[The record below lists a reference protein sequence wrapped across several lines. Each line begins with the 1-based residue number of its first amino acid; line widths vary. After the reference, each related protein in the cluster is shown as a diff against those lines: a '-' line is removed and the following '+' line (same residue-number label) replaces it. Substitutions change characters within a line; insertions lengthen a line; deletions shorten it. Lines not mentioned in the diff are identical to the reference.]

1 MQPIPRYTFR
11 KRERLCRRLD
21 IERLFGSGSHSL
33 SSYPIRAVWR
43 TADAE
48 KPEAMVLISVS
59 KRHFKHAVDRN
70 RIKRLLREAYRKNKE
85 VLNEALKRY
94 NEQREGL
101 ETVHLALLWL
111 SDNKASGQEVEKR
124 VRNLLQRISES
135 L

>member
-1 MQPIPRYTFR
+1 MQPNPRHTFR
-11 KRERLCRRLD
+11 KCERLCRRLD

-43 TADAE
+43 AIDTE
-48 KPEAMVLISVS
+48 KPQTMVLISVS

-70 RIKRLLREAYRKNKE
+70 RMKRLLREAYRKNKD
-85 VLNEALKRY
+85 VLNEALMRH
-94 NEQREGL
+94 NEQREKP
-101 ETVHLALLWL
+101 ETIHLAFIWL
-111 SDNKASGQEVEKR
+111 SNNKASCQEVDKK

>member
-1 MQPIPRYTFR
+1 MQPNPRHTFR
-11 KRERLCRRLD
+11 KCERLCRRLD

-43 TADAE
+43 AIDTE
-48 KPEAMVLISVS
+48 KPQTMVLISVS

-70 RIKRLLREAYRKNKE
+70 RMKRLLREAYRKNKD
-85 VLNEALKRY
+85 VLNEALMRH
-94 NEQREGL
+94 NEQREEP
-101 ETVHLALLWL
+101 ETIHLAFIWL
-111 SDNKASGQEVEKR
+111 SNNKASCQEVDKK

>member
-1 MQPIPRYTFR
+1 MQPNPRHTFR
-11 KRERLCRRLD
+11 KCERLCRRLD

-43 TADAE
+43 AIDTE
-48 KPEAMVLISVS
+48 KPQTMVLISVS

-70 RIKRLLREAYRKNKE
+70 RMKRLLREAYRKNKD
-85 VLNEALKRY
+85 VLNEALMRH
-94 NEQREGL
+94 NEQREKP
-101 ETVHLALLWL
+101 ETIHLAFIWL
-111 SDNKASGQEVEKR
+111 SNHKASCQEVDKK